1 MAAQKKLTK
10 TATNNRGQGQRA
22 TGGQAGGRAGR
33 PSSAIAG
40 MKDKS
45 VRVPASWNATTV
57 DPTNQRGQGQRPT
70 GGQAGGRAGKPS
82 GSIARPAATPTVEPQ
97 SGVKGSG
104 YRGTPANYN
113 MLTNPTQNRGAGQ
126 RPTGGQAG
134 GRAGLPTG
142 RIAGLASALS
152 GKAGTVQIGNL
163 KSGLAGIAL
172 GGLSDRYLSPL
183 VQKAGT
189 ALGENVVIPAAR
201 ALDDAMPGMNST
213 DESRRAKA
221 KAKAKAIADLP
232 VRSAYYS
239 SSPNPPNPP
248 KASSKAP
255 EARSRASS
263 STPAPAVRNPAPQ
276 RTPAPSMVRQSKN
289 MDENYASWTKANKGL
304 AEKVKPGQVGYDA
317 IQKAL
322 GKTTSVTAEAKP
334 AAKAGSSSGSNAAIQ
349 SLESDPKA
357 KPFNTDKMPTKSDK
371 EKTRQLQALRIAKR
385 NAGVA

>member
-10 TATNNRGQGQRA
+10 TATNQRGQGQRA

-40 MKDKS
+40 MKDKTA
-45 VRVPASWNATTV
+45 RVPASWNATTV

-82 GSIARPAATPTVEPQ
+82 GSIARPAATPAVEPQ

-104 YRGTPANYN
+104 YKGKPANNN

-142 RIAGLASALS
+142 RIAGQASALS
-152 GKAGTVQIGNL
+152 GKGGTVKIGNL
-163 KSGLAGIAL
+163 KSGLAGIVL
-172 GGLSDRYLSPL
+172 GGLSDKYLSPL
-183 VQKAGT
+183 ARKAGT

-201 ALDDAMPGMNST
+201 ALDDAMPGMNSA

-248 KASSKAP
+248 KASPKAP

-263 STPAPAVRNPAPQ
+263 STSAPTVRNPAPQ
-276 RTPAPSMVRQSKN
+276 RTPAMVPQSKN

-322 GKTTSVTAEAKP
+322 GKTTSVTPDTKP
-334 AAKAGSSSGSNAAIQ
+334 AAKTGSSSGSNAAIQ

-357 KPFNTDKMPTKSDK
+357 KPFNTDKLPTKSDK